1 MVVGELYLKFNLE
14 IFHRNL
20 EVEEILENIWV
31 KSHIT
36 RMRIESVKLINMDS
50 KKVEGISISVSFT
63 GKN

>member
-1 MVVGELYLKFNLE
+1 MSALKQILILSYTIVWYMVVGELYLKFNLE

-36 RMRIESVKLINMDS
+36 RMRIESVKLIN
-50 KKVEGISISVSFT
+50 GF
-63 GKN
+63 

>member
-20 EVEEILENIWV
+20 EVEEILEKYIGQ
-31 KSHIT
+31 IT
-36 RMRIESVKLINMDS
+36 YYKDENRVSKINQWIL
-50 KKVEGISISVSFT
+50 KVEGISISVSFT